1 MFSIVANKV
10 AKVFSY
16 RSLKY
21 VFRWLYVKRNWPG
34 ASPLFAL
41 LVIFLL
47 GWGIASS
54 LFPGLVY
61 ANSTIMRIIF
71 LVIGAQ
77 TCGILVSFVGLP
89 GEKRNF
95 RFLFVF
101 VISVA
106 NFFLMYISFLP
117 DMLGMIGFGG
127 EFTQKFHS
135 SSWMKFIVLTLRS
148 HFNPPTV
155 LYKNVGWGNF
165 EGYEK
170 LEAVLRWDAFLRLRK
185 CCNISKAAQG
195 SETEPSKRDFNEF
208 ALIRNV
214 EGWGRN

>member
-1 MFSIVANKV
+1 MKS
-10 AKVFSY
+10 
-16 RSLKY
+16 
-21 VFRWLYVKRNWPG
+21 NWPL

-54 LFPGLVY
+54 LFPGQVY
-61 ANSTIMRIIF
+61 ANSTIMRIVF

-89 GEKRNF
+89 GEKRNASDF
-95 RFLFVF
+95 IWKAKRNQLLN
-101 VISVA
+101 A
-106 NFFLMYISFLP
+106 H
-117 DMLGMIGFGG
+117 
-127 EFTQKFHS
+127 FTS
-135 SSWMKFIVLTLRS
+135 SRHAWNDWLRWWVCTQNIVDESYRTNDS

-170 LEAVLRWDAFLRLRK
+170 LEAVLRWDAFLRLWK
-185 CCNISKAAQG
+185 CCNISKARR
-195 SETEPSKRDFNEF
+195 SRTEPSKRDFNDF
-208 ALIRNV
+208 ALWVSRFDFFWDVKRCRVRYPTLEDSFVNS
-214 EGWGRN
+214 